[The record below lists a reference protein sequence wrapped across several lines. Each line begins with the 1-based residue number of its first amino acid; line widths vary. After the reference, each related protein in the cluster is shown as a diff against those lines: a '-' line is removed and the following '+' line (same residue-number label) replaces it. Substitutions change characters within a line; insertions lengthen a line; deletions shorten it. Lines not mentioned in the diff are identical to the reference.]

1 MKAVFKKKKAIA
13 VIVALLMIC
22 LSLIAVSAYAADEQA
37 EQTPEEWFYLSD
49 FPPMENVVSG
59 WDGADY
65 LSVNAGLGG
74 NPADLWL
81 CTQSGTNAQGAVKY
95 SHGMSLHAP
104 GKVVYDI
111 SDMNATRF
119 TCLYGVNAK
128 STSGKGTVGLRIYTD
143 LNKPG
148 EYLYCLD
155 SEEDAARLG
164 VERFPVWQY
173 DQAVEI
179 DIAIPAGATRL
190 YLEPTD
196 GGDGNDSD
204 HAIFAEPKLFAE
216 YAYLSNMEAVE
227 LSAGWGNALLDN
239 SVNGEIRFNT
249 LYKGSAG
256 GTASHKQVVYEEGIC
271 IHAPSTVTYDIEGM
285 GVKRF
290 TAFCGISANAGNYN
304 PTTTFKV
311 FFDGVEVHS
320 ITKTKDKTNVAI
332 GENIDLKVPKGT
344 KTITL
349 TAQAVGNNDGNHT
362 CWAYPRLFGD
372 NLDKVMDLS
381 LAIENDGIFLDKEHE
396 VKVFAENAKGVQVE
410 LDASEVRLTAES
422 DNITVKGNKVKA
434 TTPGKAVLKVEYVKG
449 SKVLFEKTFELDI
462 FDEDASWEIISP
474 NGKSKMKV
482 FLANGK
488 ALYTATTDGKTYVQ
502 LSRMGLQT
510 TAVDYSEGLEF
521 VSATAPK
528 EIKESYDMISG
539 KFSTYE
545 NHCNERTITLKKG
558 TADELTIII
567 RAYDDG
573 VAFRYAIANK
583 SSIKIK
589 DESTEMVIPESSYT
603 WYQPNTGGKYPNTHE
618 QQFGYGETTR
628 YLFDITLPF
637 MYKTPEGVNV
647 VVSEADLDGS
657 YCGTVL
663 HGLSDNGYKFAFPEQ
678 QTNSGY
684 SKSTL
689 VNGGANFES
698 PWRAFVAGD
707 EETIFLSTMFEDLSD
722 PSVIED
728 TSWIVPG
735 ITSWSWMSGMR
746 SGGNPY
752 DFQASK
758 RVIKEYI
765 DFAAEMGWDYYILD
779 EGWMKRIT
787 HQEAKQQ
794 GLTGGRDWLPNGGWY
809 TGFYNYTE
817 EIVDYAN
824 EKGIGLIAW
833 VHVSQINDP
842 KNDYEQMDKLFAQ
855 FHEYGIKG
863 IKADFFNSENQETIQ
878 LYNKIY
884 DKCVKYQLLANLHGS
899 NKPTGERRTYPNVIN
914 REAIYGE
921 ELSSTKASQMVIQSY
936 LRGLVGPTDIT
947 PYIYPSGGSDT
958 TMAHQLA
965 LSVIYESGM
974 TCFASTIDEYRALK
988 DDVKQYFYAYPTT
1001 WHDSR
1006 FISGTIGEDMTVARQ
1021 SRDGRW
1027 YIGGIT
1033 TSSKEETIVL
1043 DFLEEGVEYTAY
1055 IYTDNGRA
1063 RVKYTEK
1070 TVKKGDELTA
1080 QLAQNGG
1087 YAVKLVKNIDGVDDI
1102 TVNVAIEN
1110 TVDNQGSVTMSPEG
1124 FRFRLKN
1131 TAGGDPIS
1139 AITDAE
1145 GKAVIPLTFT
1155 KDDIGRTYIYELS
1168 GVKLDVEHLTF
1179 SDVTY
1184 TIIVK
1189 IALDETSNR
1198 LVAQLA
1204 VDGKETD
1211 AVVAKFVNVYNQTEA
1226 PVTDDPQTEA
1236 PAPEKPEETEN
1247 GGAQLWLYI
1256 SGGVILLGIL
1266 AAVFF
1271 RSKKIHGSK

>member
-1 MKAVFKKKKAIA
+1 MKTVFKKKS
-13 VIVALLMIC
+13 VIV
-22 LSLIAVSAYAADEQA
+22 LIASLLVLCLGVVAFSVYAADQK
-37 EQTPEEWFYLSD
+37 PEEIPDEAWFYLSD
-49 FPPMENVVSG
+49 FPPMENIVSG

-65 LSVNAGLGG
+65 LSINAGLTG

-81 CTQSGTNAQGAVKY
+81 NPETATSSKNALKY

-119 TCLYGVNAK
+119 TCLYGANAK
-128 STSGKGTVGLRIYTD
+128 SASGKGSVGLKIYTD
-143 LNKPG
+143 LNAPG
-148 EYLYCLD
+148 EYLYCLN
-155 SEEDAARLG
+155 SAEDAARLG
-164 VERFPVWQY
+164 VERFPVGQY
-173 DQAVEI
+173 DKAVVI
-179 DIAIPAGATRL
+179 DIAIPTGATRL

-204 HAIFAEPKLFAE
+204 HAVFAEPKLFAN
-216 YAYLSNMEAVE
+216 YAYLSNMEAVK
-227 LSAGWGNALLDN
+227 LSAGWGNALADN
-239 SVNGEIRFNT
+239 SVNGQIRFNT

-256 GTASHKQVVYEEGIC
+256 GTANHKQVVYEEGIC
-271 IHAPSTVTYDIEGM
+271 VHAPSTVTYDIEGM

-311 FFDGVEVHS
+311 FFDGVEAHS

-332 GENIDLKVPKGT
+332 GENIDLKVPEGT

-349 TAQAVGNNDGNHT
+349 TAQAVGSNDGNHT
-362 CWAYPRLFGD
+362 CWAYPRLFGE

-396 VKVFAENAKGVQVE
+396 VKVLAENAKGVQVE

-434 TTPGKAVLKVEYVKG
+434 TAPGAAVLKVECLKG
-449 SKVLFEKTFELDI
+449 SEVLFEKTFELDI
-462 FDEDASWEIISP
+462 FDENTSWEITSP
-474 NGKSKMKV
+474 NGKSQMKV

-488 ALYTATTDGKTYVQ
+488 ALYTATTDSKTYVQ
-502 LSRMGLQT
+502 LSQMGLKT
-510 TAVDYSEGLEF
+510 TTVDYSQGLEF
-521 VSATAPK
+521 VSATASK

-558 TADELTIII
+558 SAAELTLII

-583 SSIKIK
+583 SIIQIK
-589 DESTEMVIPESSYT
+589 DEVTEMVIPQSSYT

-618 QQFGYGETTR
+618 QQFGYGETTK

-637 MYKTPEGVNV
+637 MYKTPEGVSV

-663 HGLSDNGYKFAFPEQ
+663 HSLSDNAYKFAFPEQ

-689 VNGGANFES
+689 VNGGTNFES

-722 PSVIED
+722 PCVIED

-752 DFQASK
+752 DFQAIK

-817 EIVDYAN
+817 EIVEYAN

-884 DKCVKYQLLANLHGS
+884 EKCVKYQLLANLHGS

-936 LRGLVGPTDIT
+936 LRGLVGPTDFT

-974 TCFASTIDEYRALK
+974 TCFASTIDEYRELK
-988 DDVKQYFYAYPTT
+988 DNVKQYFYAYPTT

-1006 FISGTIGEDMTVARQ
+1006 FISGTIGKDMTVARQ

-1033 TSSKEETIVL
+1033 TTAKEETVVL
-1043 DFLEEGVEYTAY
+1043 DFLEEGVDYTAY
-1055 IYTDNGRA
+1055 IYTDNSRV
-1063 RVKYTEK
+1063 RVKYEEK
-1070 TVKKGDELTA
+1070 SVKKGDEITA
-1080 QLAQNGG
+1080 KLSKNGG
-1087 YAVKLVKNIDGVDDI
+1087 YAIKIVKSIPDGEEIEVELNVEA
-1102 TVNVAIEN
+1102 TVNN
-1110 TVDNQGSVTMSPEG
+1110 LGNVTLSPEG
-1124 FRFRLKN
+1124 FQYLLKR
-1131 TAGGDPIS
+1131 AGSDDTITLT
-1139 AITDAE
+1139 TDAS
-1145 GKAVIPLTFT
+1145 GKASIAFTFN
-1155 KDDIGRTYIYELS
+1155 K
-1168 GVKLDVEHLTF
+1168 KHLG
-1179 SDVTY
+1179 VTY
-1184 TIIVK
+1184 VYLLSPIAGDKEHVTYDDTVYSFNITIVQDPVTNK
-1189 IALDETSNR
+1189 
-1198 LVAQLA
+1198 LA
-1204 VDGKETD
+1204 AKLIIDGKEADELAVQFENTYD
-1211 AVVAKFVNVYNQTEA
+1211 YSEPTAPSQQGEEKADSTMLWVYVGVAVGVVA
-1226 PVTDDPQTEA
+1226 
-1236 PAPEKPEETEN
+1236 
-1247 GGAQLWLYI
+1247 
-1256 SGGVILLGIL
+1256 L
-1266 AAVFF
+1266 AAVAALVVV
-1271 RSKKIHGSK
+1271 RGKKSRGKNQ

>member
-1 MKAVFKKKKAIA
+1 MKTVSKKKRVIGVIA
-13 VIVALLMIC
+13 SLLVLCLGLVAF
-22 LSLIAVSAYAADEQA
+22 SVYAADQK
-37 EQTPEEWFYLSD
+37 PEEIPDEAWFYLSD
-49 FPPMENVVSG
+49 FPPMENIVSG
-59 WDGADY
+59 WDGADFM
-65 LSVNAGLGG
+65 SVNAGLT

-81 CTQSGTNAQGAVKY
+81 CTQSGTNSQSAVKY

-119 TCLYGVNAK
+119 TCLYGANAK
-128 STSGKGTVGLRIYTD
+128 STSGKGSVGLKIYTD
-143 LNKPG
+143 LNAPG
-148 EYLYCLD
+148 EYLYCLN
-155 SEEDAARLG
+155 SAEDAARLG
-164 VERFPVWQY
+164 VERFPVGQY

-204 HAIFAEPKLFAE
+204 HAVFAEPKLFAN
-216 YAYLSNMEAVE
+216 YAYLSNMEAAE

-256 GTASHKQVVYEEGIC
+256 GTANHKQVVYEEGIC
-271 IHAPSTVTYDIEGM
+271 VHAPSTVTYDIEGM

-332 GENIDLKVPKGT
+332 GENIDLKVPEGT

-396 VKVFAENAKGVQVE
+396 VKVLAENAKGAKTE
-410 LDASEVRLTAES
+410 LDSSEVRITAES
-422 DNITVKGNKVKA
+422 SNITVKGNKVKA
-434 TTPGKAVLKVEYVKG
+434 IAIGQAVLKVEYLKG
-449 SKVLFEKTFELDI
+449 SEVVLTKTFELDI
-462 FDEDASWEIISP
+462 FDENTSWEITSP
-474 NGKSKMKV
+474 NGQSKMKV

-502 LSRMGLQT
+502 LSQMGLKT
-510 TAVDYSEGLEF
+510 TTTDYSEGLEF

-558 TADELTIII
+558 SAAELTLII

-583 SSIKIK
+583 TAIKIK
-589 DESTEMVIPESSYT
+589 DEVTEMVIPESSYT

-657 YCGTVL
+657 YCGSVL
-663 HGLSDNGYKFAFPEQ
+663 KSVSENAYKFGFPEQ
-678 QTNSGY
+678 QTNSAF

-689 VNGGANFES
+689 VSAGANFES

-722 PSVIED
+722 PCVIED

-752 DFQASK
+752 DFQANK

-779 EGWMKRIT
+779 EGWMKRISND
-787 HQEAKQQ
+787 QAKQQ

-817 EIVDYAN
+817 EIVEYAN
-824 EKGIGLIAW
+824 KKGIGLIAW

-842 KNDYEQMDKLFAQ
+842 KNDYEQMDRLFAQ

-884 DKCVKYQLLANLHGS
+884 EKCVKYQLLANLHGS

-974 TCFASTIDEYRALK
+974 TCFASTIDEYRELK
-988 DDVKQYFYAYPTT
+988 DHVKQYFYAYPTT

-1027 YIGGIT
+1027 YVGGIT
-1033 TSSKEETIVL
+1033 TTAKEETVVL

-1055 IYTDNGRA
+1055 VYTDNSRV
-1063 RVKYTEK
+1063 RVKYEEM
-1070 TVKKGDELTA
+1070 TVKKGDEITA
-1080 QLAQNGG
+1080 KLSKNGG
-1087 YAVKLVKNIDGVDDI
+1087 YVIKIVKSVPDGEELTVDVTVEA
-1102 TVNVAIEN
+1102 TVNN
-1110 TVDNQGSVTMSPEG
+1110 LGNVTLSPEG
-1124 FRFRLKN
+1124 FEFLLQN
-1131 TAGGDPIS
+1131 AEGGDPITLTTDAS
-1139 AITDAE
+1139 GKASIAITFAKGHI
-1145 GKAVIPLTFT
+1145 GK
-1155 KDDIGRTYIYELS
+1155 TYTYQLS
-1168 GVKLDVEHLTF
+1168 QVAGDKEH
-1179 SDVTY
+1179 VTY
-1184 TIIVK
+1184 SGATHTVTITIVQDFATNK
-1189 IALDETSNR
+1189 
-1198 LVAQLA
+1198 LA
-1204 VDGKETD
+1204 AKFTVDGKETD
-1211 AVVAKFVNVYNQTEA
+1211 APVARFENTYDYSETA
-1226 PVTDDPQTEA
+1226 A
-1236 PAPEKPEETEN
+1236 PAPQPQEGNDSTGLWIVLGVA
-1247 GGAQLWLYI
+1247 GGA
-1256 SGGVILLGIL
+1256 VVL
-1266 AAVFF
+1266 AAVATLIVVLRKKS
-1271 RSKKIHGSK
+1271 RSATK

>member
-1 MKAVFKKKKAIA
+1 MKTAFKHKRAIG
-13 VIVALLMIC
+13 VIASLLVLCLGLVAF
-22 LSLIAVSAYAADEQA
+22 SVYAADQKN
-37 EQTPEEWFYLSD
+37 EEIPDEAWFYLSD

-65 LSVNAGLGG
+65 LSVNAGLVG

-81 CTQSGTNAQGAVKY
+81 CPESGSNSQNAVKY

-119 TCLYGVNAK
+119 TCLFGANAR
-128 STSGKGTVGLRIYTD
+128 SASGKGTVGLKIYTD

-148 EYLYCLD
+148 EYLYCLN
-155 SEEDAARLG
+155 SAEDAARLG
-164 VERFPVWQY
+164 VDRFPVGQY
-173 DQAVEI
+173 DKAVEI

-204 HAIFAEPKLFAE
+204 HAVFAEPKLYAE
-216 YAYLSNMEAVE
+216 YAYLSNMEAKE

-239 SVNGEIRFNT
+239 SVNGPIMFNT
-249 LYKGSAG
+249 LYKGTTN
-256 GTASHKQVVYEEGIC
+256 TATQHKQVRYEEGIC
-271 IHAPSTVTYDIEGM
+271 VHAPSTVTYDIEGM
-285 GVKRF
+285 SVKRF

-311 FFDGVEVHS
+311 FFDGVEVHA
-320 ITKTKDKTNVAI
+320 ITKTKNNVNVAI
-332 GENIDLKVPKGT
+332 EENIDLKVPEGT

-362 CWAYPRLFGD
+362 CWAYPKLFGD

-381 LAIENDGIFLDKEHE
+381 LAIENDGIFLDEEQE
-396 VKVFAENAKGVQVE
+396 VKVLAVNAKGVQAE
-410 LDASEVRLTAES
+410 LASSEVRLTAES
-422 DNITVKGNKVKA
+422 ANITVKGNKVKA
-434 TTPGKAVLKVEYVKG
+434 TAPGQAVLKVEYLKNG
-449 SKVLFEKTFELDI
+449 AVLLTKTFELDI
-462 FDEDASWEIISP
+462 FNANESWEVISP
-474 NGKSKMKV
+474 NGKSQLRV

-488 ALYTATTDGKTYVQ
+488 AMYTASTDGKTYVL
-502 LSRMGLQT
+502 LSQMGLET
-510 TAVDYSEGLEF
+510 TTVDYAEGLEF
-521 VSATAPK
+521 VSATASK
-528 EIKESYDMISG
+528 EIKQSYDMVTG

-545 NHCNERTITLKKG
+545 NHCNERVITFKKG
-558 TADELTIII
+558 TADEFKIII

-573 VAFRYAIANK
+573 VAFRYAISNPK
-583 SSIKIK
+583 SIKIR
-589 DESTEMVIPESSYT
+589 DEITEMVIPTSSYT

-637 MYKTPEGVNV
+637 MYKTPDGVNV

-663 HGLSDNGYKFAFPEQ
+663 HSLSENAYKFGFPEQ
-678 QTNSGY
+678 QTNSGF

-689 VNGGANFES
+689 VNAGASFES

-746 SGGNPY
+746 SGGDPY
-752 DFQASK
+752 DYQANK

-779 EGWMKRIT
+779 EGWMKRISN
-787 HQEAKQQ
+787 QQAKQQ

-817 EIVDYAN
+817 ELVEYAN
-824 EKGIGLIAW
+824 KKGIGMIAW

-842 KNDYEQMDKLFAQ
+842 KNDYQQMDKLFAQ

-884 DKCVKYQLLANLHGS
+884 EKCVKYQLLANLHGS
-899 NKPTGERRTYPNVIN
+899 NKPTSERRTYPNVIN

-947 PYIYPSGGSDT
+947 PYIYPSGGSDI
-958 TMAHQLA
+958 TMGHQLA

-974 TCFASTIDEYRALK
+974 TCFASTVDEFRELK
-988 DDVKQYFYAYPTT
+988 DNVKKYYYAYPTT

-1033 TSSKEETIVL
+1033 TTAKEETVVL
-1043 DFLEEGVEYTAY
+1043 DFLEEGAEYTAY
-1055 IYTDNGRA
+1055 IYTDSGRT
-1063 RVKYTEK
+1063 RVKYAEK
-1070 TVKKGDELTA
+1070 TVQKGDSISA
-1080 QLAQNGG
+1080 
-1087 YAVKLVKNIDGVDDI
+1087 KLVKNGGFAVKIVKNLSDEDLVEVDV
-1102 TVNVAIEN
+1102 TVEN
-1110 TVDNQGSVTMSPEG
+1110 TVHNLGNVSMTPEG
-1124 FRFRLKN
+1124 FQFLLQS
-1131 TAGGDPIS
+1131 AEGGDPITLT
-1139 AITDAE
+1139 TDAT
-1145 GKAVIPLTFT
+1145 GKATTSLAFT
-1155 KDDIGRTYIYELS
+1155 KNHVGN
-1168 GVKLDVEHLTF
+1168 
-1179 SDVTY
+1179 TY
-1184 TIIVK
+1184 TYLLSQVK
-1189 IALDETSNR
+1189 GDVAHMTYSDTTYTVTVTVSVDEATNT
-1198 LVAQLA
+1198 LVAKLTL
-1204 VDGKETD
+1204 DGVETD
-1211 AVVAKFVNVYNQTEA
+1211 AINAKFENTYDHTEA
-1226 PVTDDPQTEA
+1226 PESGNPL
-1236 PAPEKPEETEN
+1236 
-1247 GGAQLWLYI
+1247 LWICLAVV
-1256 SGGVILLGIL
+1256 GGVGVL
-1266 AAVFF
+1266 AAIVLVIVYC
-1271 RSKKIHGSK
+1271 RKKTRIQH